1 MIIVS
6 KPFSV
11 KEVLLRI
18 KIHLK
23 RYGQAN
29 QKSSLQEE
37 TSEII
42 EVGPFRIN
50 TKSMSVWKHGV
61 LVPLKAKEYK
71 MFLFMAENSQQ
82 IISKERF
89 SQEVWGEDYF
99 GFDNTI
105 TVHIRRLREKLEDS
119 PSHPKHIL
127 TVKGLGYK
135 LMPGDTQK

>member
-1 MIIVS
+1 M
-6 KPFSV
+6 
-11 KEVLLRI
+11 LRI